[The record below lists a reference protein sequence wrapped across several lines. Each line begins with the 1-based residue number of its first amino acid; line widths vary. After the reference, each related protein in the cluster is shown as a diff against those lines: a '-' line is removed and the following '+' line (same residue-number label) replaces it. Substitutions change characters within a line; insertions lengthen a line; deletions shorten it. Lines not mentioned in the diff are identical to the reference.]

1 MLAEREEAR
10 VDRED
15 LERRYEQERKE
26 SILWLQERREE
37 LKAERP

>member
-1 MLAEREEAR
+1 MMMQMLAEREEAR

-26 SILWLQERREE
+26 SIL
-37 LKAERP
+37 